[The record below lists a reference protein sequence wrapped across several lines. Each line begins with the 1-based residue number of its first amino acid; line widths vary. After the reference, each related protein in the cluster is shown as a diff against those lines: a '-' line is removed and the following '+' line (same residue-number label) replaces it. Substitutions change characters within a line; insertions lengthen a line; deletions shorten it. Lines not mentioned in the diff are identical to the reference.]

1 MEDTNFKPETSFTN
15 SNSLEKMYGR
25 LLRTTL
31 MNIDDNDGYRD
42 ETYRVIIFE
51 LQKEYDYKTYDEIKY
66 RITDGEDVNEVFYDI
81 IQRGDYSSSVIWL
94 MKERIE
100 CYIDEDKYKRF
111 YR

>member
-1 MEDTNFKPETSFTN
+1 MKDTNFKTQASFSN
-15 SNSLEKMYGR
+15 NNSLEKMYGR

-31 MNIDDNDGYRD
+31 INIDDDNGYRD
-42 ETYRVIIFE
+42 ETYRIIIFE
-51 LQKEYDYKTYDEIKY
+51 LQKEHDYNTYDEIKY

-94 MKERIE
+94 MKEQIE

-111 YR
+111 YQ